1 VREPVGLSPG
11 PAGVAACTG
20 RSATGSVCH
29 DHHFRCARSVLAS
42 LAEPLTEIEGGMYSF
57 IKLDGRAGRGRGPTN
72 ESSKL
77 VCFDAWAGRG
87 LVSAQQRYGTKRSR
101 SLATAVYA
109 CRPIGRGVNS
119 ARRWGGQGKVRA
131 SRKVLVRQ
139 IARWVGLVVPESAGR
154 TLLSARRARPG
165 QGAPRNMIRAAF
177 ADYEASEGSIS

>member
-1 VREPVGLSPG
+1 VREPVGSSPG
-11 PAGVAACTG
+11 PAGVAACTE

-87 LVSAQQRYGTKRSR
+87 LVSAQRYGIRRPRSR
-101 SLATAVYA
+101 ATTVYA
-109 CRPIGRGVNS
+109 CRPIGRGVNY
-119 ARRWGGQGKVRA
+119 AGRRGGQERVRA
-131 SRKVLVRQ
+131 SREMLVWQ
-139 IARWVGLVVPESAGR
+139 IARWVGLVVFESAGR
-154 TLLSARRARPG
+154 TLLSAPRARAG
-165 QGAPRNMIRAAF
+165 WGAPRNMLRAAF
-177 ADYEASEGSIS
+177 ANSEVLEESIS